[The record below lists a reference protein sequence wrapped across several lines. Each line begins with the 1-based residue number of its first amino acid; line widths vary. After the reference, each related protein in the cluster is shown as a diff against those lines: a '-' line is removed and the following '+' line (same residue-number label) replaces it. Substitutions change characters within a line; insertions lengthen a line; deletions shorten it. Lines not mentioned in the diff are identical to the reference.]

1 MAQLFKPAANTIA
14 TLSLVLAAGVP
25 FIFVIGSGF
34 SRSPYNTKVGIPL
47 EQPIPF
53 SHQHHA
59 KELAIDCRFCHW
71 TVEDSAHASV
81 PSTDVCMS
89 CHSQVWTNSP
99 LLEPLRKSEE
109 TKTPLQWVKVNSVP
123 DFVYFDHSI
132 HINKGVSCNNCH
144 GKVQEMHITWKS
156 QPFSMSW
163 CLECHTD
170 PEKFMYA
177 TQPDPE
183 QPALSPRE
191 QVFELYRKI
200 SAGESLSDVEIKL
213 AKGLTQ
219 RVPND
224 ELHKRAKEGTLL
236 IKDRKIATK
245 QLADCYICHH

>member
-14 TLSLVLAAGVP
+14 TLSLVLAAGIP

-81 PSTDVCMS
+81 PSTDVCMT

-99 LLEPLRKSEE
+99 LLEPLRQSAE
-109 TKTPLQWVKVNSVP
+109 TNTPLQWVKVNSVP

-132 HINKGVSCNNCH
+132 HVNRGVSCNNCH
-144 GKVQEMHITWKS
+144 GKVQDMHITWKS

-183 QPALSPRE
+183 QPSLSPRE
-191 QVFELYRKI
+191 QVFELYRKVA
-200 SAGESLSDVEIKL
+200 AGESLSDVEIRL
-213 AKGLTQ
+213 AKGLSQ

-224 ELHKRAKEGTLL
+224 ELHKRAKEGTIL

-245 QLADCYICHH
+245 QLADCYICHN

>member
-81 PSTDVCMS
+81 PSTDVCMT

-99 LLEPLRKSEE
+99 LLEPVRKSAE
-109 TKTPLQWVKVNSVP
+109 TNTPIQWVKVNSVP
-123 DFVYFDHSI
+123 DFVYFNHSI

-144 GKVQEMHITWKS
+144 GKVQDMHITWKS

-183 QPALSPRE
+183 QPELSPRE

-224 ELHKRAKEGTLL
+224 ELHKRAKEGTIL

>member
-1 MAQLFKPAANTIA
+1 MT
-14 TLSLVLAAGVP
+14 
-25 FIFVIGSGF
+25 
-34 SRSPYNTKVGIPL
+34 
-47 EQPIPF
+47 
-53 SHQHHA
+53 
-59 KELAIDCRFCHW
+59 
-71 TVEDSAHASV
+71 
-81 PSTDVCMS
+81 

-123 DFVYFDHSI
+123 DFVYFNHSI